1 MKQSLVFVLLLTFF
15 GTQAAQNKDSVK
27 DLSWMAG
34 TWTCQKWGG
43 EMTEVWSA
51 PNGNSVMGMFSHVKD
66 GKPTFYEFM
75 TFEKNADGMRFYLR
89 HFNPK
94 SVAWE
99 DKSSP
104 IVFSVSMPGQ
114 HEVVMERI
122 DSSESK
128 TRLIYKLESPDRLN
142 ARLEKIADG
151 KPQIES
157 FDYIR
162 KK

>member
-1 MKQSLVFVLLLTFF
+1 MRLTMVFVLSLTIF
-15 GTQAAQNKDSVK
+15 GAQAAQKNESLT
-27 DLSWMAG
+27 DLSWLAG

-51 PNGNSVMGMFSHVKD
+51 PNGNSVMGMFSLVKD

-75 TFEKNADGMRFYLR
+75 TFEKNASGMQFYLR

-99 DKSSP
+99 DKASP
-104 IVFSVSMPGQ
+104 MVFSVSLPGK

-122 DSSESK
+122 DSPEAK
-128 TRLIYKLESPDRLN
+128 TRLVYKLESPDRLT

-151 KPQIES
+151 KPQIET
-157 FDYIR
+157 FDYVR
-162 KK
+162 AK